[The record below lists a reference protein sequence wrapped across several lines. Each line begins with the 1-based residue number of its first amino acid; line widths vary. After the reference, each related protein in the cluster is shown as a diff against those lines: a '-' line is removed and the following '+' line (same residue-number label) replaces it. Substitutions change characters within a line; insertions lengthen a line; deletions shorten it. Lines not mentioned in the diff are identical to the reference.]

1 MTWHGLSEQ
10 IAEQPQPA
18 KRRASATQPWPA
30 PRHHTGH
37 HPGLHP
43 DDAPATTSPLPYRT
57 PTRGEAGYDVG
68 EEREYEEPPRPRST
82 AIVRRRP
89 VTEMALARH
98 PKAGQT
104 RRGCLGWHPLLS
116 LGLSMAL
123 CAAFVALFLY
133 VPPAWQRH
141 LDDVTYGY
149 PRTYQTD
156 AAVGHGDRTHPVSHF
171 LALNLQGVI
180 EVMEIPGD
188 PERHQP
194 YLYLIVRLA
203 LDGAD
208 LVPVTVSFRDMNGD
222 GKLDLLVFVNGTFW
236 VWFNTG
242 TRFVPHL

>member
-1 MTWHGLSEQ
+1 MTWRGLSEQ
-10 IAEQPQPA
+10 IAEQPPL
-18 KRRASATQPWPA
+18 KRRASTTQERPA
-30 PRHHTGH
+30 ARHHTGH

-43 DDAPATTSPLPYRT
+43 DDAPLTTSTLPHRI
-57 PTRGEAGYDVG
+57 PTHGEAGYDMG
-68 EEREYEEPPRPRST
+68 EEWEYEEEPPPSRST
-82 AIVRRRP
+82 AIVRRP
-89 VTEMALARH
+89 VRDVASARH
-98 PKAGQT
+98 PEAGQT

-123 CAAFVALFLY
+123 CTVFVALFLC

-156 AAVGHGDRTHPVSHF
+156 AAVGHGDRAHPMSHF
-171 LALNLQGVI
+171 LAINLHGVI
-180 EVMEIPGD
+180 EVMEIPGN

-194 YLYLIVRLA
+194 YLYLIIRLA

-208 LVPVTVSFRDMNGD
+208 LVPATLSFRDMNGD
-222 GKLDLLVFVNGTFW
+222 GKPDLLVFVNGTFW

>member
-10 IAEQPQPA
+10 IAEQPPPTRQ
-18 KRRASATQPWPA
+18 RASATQAWPA
-30 PRHHTGH
+30 PRHRAGH
-37 HPGLHP
+37 HAGLHP
-43 DDAPATTSPLPYRT
+43 DDDPVTTSTLPRRT

-68 EEREYEEPPRPRST
+68 GEWEYEEPPRSRST

-89 VTEMALARH
+89 LTEMAPARY
-98 PKAGQT
+98 PQAGQS

-116 LGLSMAL
+116 PGLSMAL
-123 CAAFVALFLY
+123 CAVFVALFLS

-149 PRTYQTD
+149 PRTFQTD
-156 AAVGHGDRTHPVSHF
+156 AAVGHGDRAHPMSHF
-171 LALNLQGVI
+171 IAINLHGVI
-180 EVMEIPGD
+180 EVMELPGD

-194 YLYLIVRLA
+194 YLYLIIRLA
-203 LDGAD
+203 MDGAD
-208 LVPVTVSFRDMNGD
+208 LVPVTLSFRDMNGD
-222 GKLDLLVFVNGTFW
+222 GKPDLLVFVNGTFW

>member
-1 MTWHGLSEQ
+1 MTWHGLYEQ
-10 IAEQPQPA
+10 IAEQPPPT
-18 KRRASATQPWPA
+18 KRRASAKEGWPA
-30 PRHHTGH
+30 PRHRAGH
-37 HPGLHP
+37 HAGLHP
-43 DDAPATTSPLPYRT
+43 DDDPQTLNTVPYRA
-57 PTRGEAGYDVG
+57 PTHGEAGHDVG
-68 EEREYEEPPRPRST
+68 EEWENEEPPRPRST

-89 VTEMALARH
+89 VRDVAPARH
-98 PKAGQT
+98 PRARQS
-104 RRGCLGWHPLLS
+104 RRGCLSWHPLLS

-123 CAAFVALFLY
+123 CTVFVALFLF

-156 AAVGHGDRTHPVSHF
+156 AAVGHGDRAHPLSHF
-171 LALNLQGVI
+171 IAINLHGVI
-180 EVMEIPGD
+180 EVIEIPGD

-203 LDGAD
+203 MDGAD
-208 LVPVTVSFRDMNGD
+208 LVPATLSFRDMNGD
-222 GKLDLLVFVNGTFW
+222 GRLDLLVFVNGTFW

>member
-10 IAEQPQPA
+10 IAEQPAPSR
-18 KRRASATQPWPA
+18 RRASTTQAWPA

-37 HPGLHP
+37 HAGLHP
-43 DDAPATTSPLPYRT
+43 DDAPTTTSTLPRRT

-68 EEREYEEPPRPRST
+68 GEWEYEEPPRSRST

-89 VTEMALARH
+89 LTEMAPARH
-98 PKAGQT
+98 LQAGQA

-116 LGLSMAL
+116 LGLGMAL
-123 CAAFVALFLY
+123 CAVFVAPFLF

-141 LDDVTYGY
+141 LDEVTYGY

-156 AAVGHGDRTHPVSHF
+156 AAVGHGDHAHPTSPF
-171 LALNLQGVI
+171 LALNLHGVI
-180 EVMEIPGD
+180 EVMEIQGD

-194 YLYLIVRLA
+194 YLYLIIRLA
-203 LDGAD
+203 MDGAD
-208 LVPVTVSFRDMNGD
+208 LVPATLSFRDLNGD
-222 GKLDLLVFVNGTFW
+222 GKPDLLVLVNGTFW
-236 VWFNTG
+236 VWFNNG